1 MILGTTRSKSGV
13 TIRLTHERWL
23 HITYSHKEIDAA
35 LFPIVLQTIKSPDII
50 FRGDQGELLA
60 VRKQPRRKNWI
71 VVVYKES
78 DVTDGFVLTAYV
90 TTDFR
95 WLLKR
100 KIVWNKPS

>member
-1 MILGTTRSKSGV
+1 MILGTARSKNGA
-13 TIRLTHERWL
+13 TIRLTDERWL
-23 HITYSHKEIDAA
+23 HITYSHKEIDADA
-35 LFPIVLQTIKSPDII
+35 VPIVLQTIKSPDVV

-60 VRKQPRRKNWI
+60 VKKQPRRKNWI

-78 DVTDGFVLTAYV
+78 DATDGFVLTAYV